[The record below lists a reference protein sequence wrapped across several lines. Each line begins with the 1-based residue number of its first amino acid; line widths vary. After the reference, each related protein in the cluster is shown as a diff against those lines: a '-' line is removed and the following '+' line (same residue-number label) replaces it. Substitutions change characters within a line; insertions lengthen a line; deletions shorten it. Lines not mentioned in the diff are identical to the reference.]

1 MVKRLK
7 ELRQKKNISQQQLA
21 EIIGVSQQSINKY
34 ENHSIEPDIATLIR
48 FADYF
53 NTSVDYLI
61 GNSDTERK
69 NEAVTPFDLNIDEA
83 QLINSY
89 RTLTEKEKASIRLVT
104 ENYSCKK

>member
-21 EIIGVSQQSINKY
+21 DIIGVSQQSVNKY

-48 FADYF
+48 FADFF

-61 GNSDTERK
+61 GNSDTERRI
-69 NEAVTPFDLNIDEA
+69 ERVTAFDLNDDEA

-89 RTLTEKEKASIRLVT
+89 RHLSEKEKASIRLIT
-104 ENYSCKK
+104 ENYTDKK